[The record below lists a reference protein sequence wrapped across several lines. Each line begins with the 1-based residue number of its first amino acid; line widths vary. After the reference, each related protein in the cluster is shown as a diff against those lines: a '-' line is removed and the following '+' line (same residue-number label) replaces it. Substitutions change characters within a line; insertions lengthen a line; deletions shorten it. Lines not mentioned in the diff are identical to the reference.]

1 MPDLQETRRK
11 VKVGII
17 GMASVCVVAL
27 GVMFSPL
34 VGSTAS
40 RKDQIARL
48 WTELKAKNQQVEPL
62 RGMDKKVASAQ
73 TQIKD
78 FYGTRFPTRGS
89 EIYEELGKVQAQTG
103 AKIQGVK
110 YKPDDDAG
118 LAGLQRVV
126 IEGEL
131 TGDYLQLVR
140 FLNALERDRMF
151 FMVNSIELG
160 SEQERKVKLQIK
172 LETYLKAGA

>member
-62 RGMDKKVASAQ
+62 RGMK
-73 TQIKD
+73 
-78 FYGTRFPTRGS
+78 FPRFCHFSSP
-89 EIYEELGKVQAQTG
+89 A
-103 AKIQGVK
+103 
-110 YKPDDDAG
+110 
-118 LAGLQRVV
+118 
-126 IEGEL
+126 
-131 TGDYLQLVR
+131 
-140 FLNALERDRMF
+140 
-151 FMVNSIELG
+151 
-160 SEQERKVKLQIK
+160 
-172 LETYLKAGA
+172 